1 MTLLS
6 SISLFVISLNP
17 SDIHAIELSRVM
29 EADILNER
37 LITNAAF
44 YQLQDTTHVI
54 SQDTI
59 RSVTITASMKYG
71 GRLSEQ
77 PLAYTS
83 FPGASLES
91 NRINRPSDISVL
103 TPNLYQADY
112 GSKMTS
118 SIYVRGVGSR
128 MEQPAMGLYVDN
140 VPVMNKNSYDFE
152 YFDLR
157 RIDVLRGPQGTLY
170 GRNTIGG
177 IIDVRT
183 LSPFDHKGT
192 NISFGYGNA
201 NTINIRAATYQ
212 RPKDSFGWSVAF
224 NHHQSDGFFTNGYD
238 GSSADRVMTDGVRA
252 RLLWKLSERW
262 TLDNI
267 LSANSVNQKGFA
279 YSLYDEATKEVRPI
293 SHNDPNGYD
302 RFGLS
307 NGTTLLYEGDGFR
320 FSSTTSYQYL
330 NDNMI
335 LDQDFTPAS
344 MFTIRQSQTEHAA
357 TQEFVLKSN
366 NDKEWQW
373 IGGAFGFYKYLS
385 MDAPVIFKGDGI
397 DNLILANANRGIH
410 TMFPNEYLLIE
421 EREFP
426 IMSLFKLPAY
436 GASLYH
442 QSNYSIDRWEFTA
455 GVRFDF
461 EETSIDY
468 HNFTA
473 PHYRFTLTMPEYKL
487 LSVAMKDKSS
497 KSYLEFMPRFA
508 ATYKLKEGSLYAVV
522 SRGYKAGG
530 FNTQI
535 FSDLL
540 QNKMMNDMMDA
551 LGIHIAGMGYP
562 GYDPSA
568 AISYKPEYSWNYE
581 LGTHLRLLDNALN
594 VDMSL
599 FYIDCRNQQLTVF
612 PPGNGTGRLM
622 SNAGHTRSFGVELS
636 ASYRYNNLLLTAN
649 YGYTNARF
657 LKYNDGRTDYSG
669 NFIPYAPQNTIM
681 VGCEYKID
689 INSKLADNLVIQ
701 TDWRGV
707 GKIYWNEDNTISQ
720 PIYGQLGASLILN
733 QAKYSISL
741 WANNITSTEFN
752 TFYFK
757 SVGNSFVQRGKPMQI
772 GLALSINM

>member
-1 MTLLS
+1 MTFPATL
-6 SISLFVISLNP
+6 SLFVTLLNP
-17 SDIHAIELSRVM
+17 SPDTTYSAS
-29 EADILNER
+29 
-37 LITNAAF
+37 
-44 YQLQDTTHVI
+44 QDTTYSV

-59 RSVTITASMKYG
+59 RSVTITASMKYS
-71 GRLSEQ
+71 GRLSQQ

-83 FPGASLES
+83 LPGTYLES
-91 NRINRPSDISVL
+91 NRISRPADISII

-183 LSPFDHKGT
+183 LSPFDYEGT
-192 NISFGYGNA
+192 KVSFGYGNA
-201 NTINIRAATYQ
+201 NTINLRAATYQ
-212 RPKDSFGWSVAF
+212 RPKEEFGWSVAF
-224 NHHQSDGFFTNGYD
+224 NHHQSEGFFTNEYN
-238 GSSADRVMTDGVRA
+238 GSSADRIMTDGARVR
-252 RLLWKLSERW
+252 LQWKLSRRW

-267 LSANSVNQKGFA
+267 LSANSVNQNGFA
-279 YSLYDEATKEVRPI
+279 YSLYDEATGSVKPI
-293 SHNDPNGYD
+293 SYNDPNRYD

-330 NDNMI
+330 SDNMT

-344 MFTIRQSQTEHAA
+344 MFTIRQSQTENAV
-357 TQEFVLKSN
+357 TQEFLLKSD
-366 NDKEWQW
+366 NDRAWQW
-373 IGGAFGFYKYLS
+373 VGGAFGFYKHIS
-385 MDAPVIFKGDGI
+385 MDAPVTFKSDGI
-397 DNLILANANRGIH
+397 DNLILANANKGIH
-410 TMFPNEYLLIE
+410 TIFPNEDLLIE

-442 QSNYSIDRWEFTA
+442 QSTYSVDRWEFAA
-455 GVRFDF
+455 GIRFDF
-461 EETSIDY
+461 ENTSIDY
-468 HNFTA
+468 HNFA
-473 PHYRFTLTMPEYKL
+473 AMHYRFTLTMPGYKL
-487 LSVAMKDKSS
+487 LSVAMQDRSS

-508 ATYKLKEGSLYAVV
+508 ATYKLKEGSLYAIV

-551 LGIHIAGMGYP
+551 LGIHIDGMEP
-562 GYDPSA
+562 GYDPSK

-581 LGTHLRLLDNALN
+581 VGSHLRLLDNRLN

-622 SNAGHTRSFGVELS
+622 SNAGHTRSIGVELS
-636 ASYRYNNLLLTAN
+636 AGYRYNNLLFTAN
-649 YGYTNARF
+649 YGYTNASF
-657 LKYNDGRTDYSG
+657 LKYNDGRNDYSG

-681 VGCEYKID
+681 VGCEYRVD
-689 INSKLADNLVIQ
+689 ISGKLADNIAIQ
-701 TDWRGV
+701 ADWRGV
-707 GKIYWNEDNTISQ
+707 GRIYWNESNTISQ
-720 PIYGQLGASLILN
+720 PLYGQLGASLILN
-733 QAKYSISL
+733 RAKHSISL
-741 WANNITSTEFN
+741 WAKNITGTEFN

-757 SVGNSFVQRGKPMQI
+757 SVGNSFVQRGRPMQI
-772 GLALSINM
+772 GLTLNINI